1 MNDHLTPKG
10 ANPFTEPQTLC
21 RARPNVFWFFVLLC
35 SKINRNAMQEEKR
48 AYLELHIAV
57 FLFGFTAILGDLIQL
72 SALVMVWWRVLIT
85 SASLL
90 LLIRVGRVMKA
101 FTRAQILRFMG
112 IGVLV
117 ALHWVAFYGAIKLS
131 NASIT
136 LICMATTSF
145 FTSLIEPVVM
155 RQRVRWYE
163 LMLGLL
169 IIPGMALIVGSTD
182 ASMNTGILVG
192 LASAF
197 LAAFFATLNKKYIR
211 QSYEMGITFL
221 ELGSA
226 WLFLCV
232 VLPFYLYF
240 SETPVQLLPVSLT
253 DWGYLLVLSLLCTT
267 LAYVLALRALNH
279 LTAFASNLTVN
290 LEPVYGILLA
300 WILLRENEELTPGF
314 YLGGTVI
321 LLAVFSYPLIRR
333 WRRRRGLEA

>member
-1 MNDHLTPKG
+1 MNP
-10 ANPFTEPQTLC
+10 
-21 RARPNVFWFFVLLC
+21 
-35 SKINRNAMQEEKR
+35 EKR

-72 SALVMVWWRVLIT
+72 SAVVMVWWRVLIT
-85 SASLL
+85 SVSLL
-90 LLIRVGRVMKA
+90 FLIRVGRIFRTFPKA
-101 FTRAQILRFMG
+101 AIFRFTG
-112 IGVLV
+112 IGILV

-155 RQRVRWYE
+155 RQKVRWYE
-163 LMLGLL
+163 LLLGLI
-169 IIPGMALIVGSTD
+169 IIPGMGLIVGSTD
-182 ASMNTGILVG
+182 ASMNLGIIVG
-192 LASAF
+192 LASAL
-197 LAAFFATLNKKYIR
+197 LAALFATLNKKYIR
-211 QSYEMGITFL
+211 QSDEMSITFL

-226 WLFLCV
+226 WLFLCL
-232 VLPFYLYF
+232 VLPVYLF
-240 SETPVQLLPVSLT
+240 ITAQPVQILPASLR
-253 DWGYLLVLSLLCTT
+253 DWGYLLVLALLCTT

-300 WILLRENEELTPGF
+300 WVLLRENEELNAGF
-314 YLGGTVI
+314 YLGGAVI

-333 WRRRRGLEA
+333 WRRKRGLSA

>member
-1 MNDHLTPKG
+1 MNP
-10 ANPFTEPQTLC
+10 
-21 RARPNVFWFFVLLC
+21 
-35 SKINRNAMQEEKR
+35 EKR

-72 SALVMVWWRVLIT
+72 SAVVMVWWRVLIT
-85 SASLL
+85 SFSLL
-90 LLIRVGRVMKA
+90 FLIRVGRI
-101 FTRAQILRFMG
+101 FRTFPRAAILRFAG
-112 IGVLV
+112 IGILV

-155 RQRVRWYE
+155 RQKVRWYE
-163 LMLGLL
+163 LLLGLI
-169 IIPGMALIVGSTD
+169 IIPGMGLIVGSTD
-182 ASMNTGILVG
+182 ASMNLGIIVG
-192 LASAF
+192 LASAL
-197 LAAFFATLNKKYIR
+197 LAALFATLNKKYIR
-211 QSYEMGITFL
+211 QSDEMSITFL

-226 WLFLCV
+226 WLFLCL
-232 VLPFYLYF
+232 VLPVYLL
-240 SETPVQLLPVSLT
+240 TTAQPVQILPASLR
-253 DWGYLLVLSLLCTT
+253 DWGYLLVLALLCTT

-300 WILLRENEELTPGF
+300 WLLLRENEELNAGF
-314 YLGGTVI
+314 YLGGAVI

-333 WRRRRGLEA
+333 WRRKRGLPT